1 MVIQVLDRGVI
12 VPVSVI
18 TATLLLKRR
27 PWGYTLS
34 GMILLK
40 ILTMGAAL
48 IFMIIVQALAGVAV
62 DLVISAAF
70 VVISLSGIVLAVVTL
85 CTIRD

>member
-1 MVIQVLDRGVI
+1 
-12 VPVSVI
+12 
-18 TATLLLKRR
+18 
-27 PWGYTLS
+27 
-34 GMILLK
+34 MILLK

-62 DLVISAAF
+62 DLVMSAAF